1 MELGTH
7 SQEKKGRRGRTEER
21 RWGGAMRDK
30 GGGEADEMGGRW
42 VLRMGRQKEGT
53 GATVR
58 SDANG
63 GGLRGALAAT
73 GGAAAPAA
81 VAERAAAS
89 RLRPWRT
96 PRVHGA
102 AAAAAATAASP
113 PPPAVGGR
121 RGGRPHQ
128 CAVTQPLPRRPRPRR
143 AAAAVAAGVC
153 RAADAGRAPFP
164 PPPSSHSAAALAGL
178 HPCGGATPA
187 GAGRAQPPWGG
198 RAGALDLG
206 SIEPAGSGRRDAF
219 CLRPPPPAQPP
230 PPPPPGGQRRPPLEF
245 SNARTPPPASRW
257 PGAGHTADW
266 RALTR
271 IRGQPTRDTG
281 WVEGTGGYV
290 HTVGAV
296 I

>member
-1 MELGTH
+1 MAHTH
-7 SQEKKGRRGRTEER
+7 KKRR
-21 RWGGAMRDK
+21 A
-30 GGGEADEMGGRW
+30 GGGGRSKEDGGVRCATKEVEKWMRW
-42 VLRMGRQKEGT
+42 V
-53 GATVR
+53 
-58 SDANG
+58 G
-63 GGLRGALAAT
+63 GGCRGWEDGRKVRERLSAAMPTEGGFVEHWPRRAGPLHRPPWQSAPPRPARARGARRVCTA
-73 GGAAAPAA
+73 
-81 VAERAAAS
+81 
-89 RLRPWRT
+89 LRPRQ
-96 PRVHGA
+96 PPLLPP
-102 AAAAAATAASP
+102 P

-178 HPCGGATPA
+178 HPRGGATPA
-187 GAGRAQPPWGG
+187 GAGRAQPQRGG

-206 SIEPAGSGRRDAF
+206 SIEPTGSRRRDAF
-219 CLRPPPPAQPP
+219 CLRPPPSAPPP
-230 PPPPPGGQRRPPLEF
+230 PPPPPGGQRRPPLKF

-266 RALTR
+266 RALTP

-281 WVEGTGGYV
+281 WVEGTGGY
-290 HTVGAV
+290 AQ
-296 I
+296 